1 MNKIMMTLVAVV
13 FILSVNAQQN
23 EVYAKEGIAISGYD
37 PVAYFTQSK
46 AVKGDGAFV
55 VDWKNVKWL
64 FANSENAELFKTMP
78 EKYEP
83 QYGGYCA
90 FGCSRGYKA
99 KTNPDVWT
107 IDNGKLYLN
116 YDTGVRDIWNKDRQ
130 VYILKANANWP
141 KVRGTRYP

>member
-1 MNKIMMTLVAVV
+1 VV
-13 FILSVNAQQN
+13 
-23 EVYAKEGIAISGYD
+23 E
-37 PVAYFTQSK
+37 
-46 AVKGDGAFV
+46 
-55 VDWKNVKWL
+55 WKNVKWL